1 MLCRGLDGEKLEWE
15 VEAGRVGCCEAD
27 VSWRASGIA
36 SAGDS
41 DDGSGLRRWNE
52 LVRRP
57 LGCCGVGA
65 TTVLGLWSFRAGFTV
80 INECIFNLLMVFNS

>member
-1 MLCRGLDGEKLEWE
+1 MLCRGLGSEKLEWG

-36 SAGDS
+36 SARDS

-52 LVRRP
+52 PVRRP
-57 LGCCGVGA
+57 PGCCEVGA
-65 TTVLGLWSFRAGFTV
+65 TIVLDLWSFWAGFPV